1 MAVDPDGVRDR
12 HHVLRQDA
20 LVTPTGSGSVL
31 LVEDDATVAE
41 VLIAYLERDGYRV
54 RWEDDGARGLAAALA
69 DEPDLV
75 VLDLMLPSLDGLEVC
90 RRLRASAPVPVI
102 MLTARGEEEDR
113 IVGLELGADD
123 YLGKPVSPREL
134 VARVKAVLRR
144 SQEPRAPRPSATTLE
159 AGDLEVDVAARIA
172 TIAGRTVELTVREF
186 ELLVFLMERP
196 GVAYRRD
203 ELLEH
208 VWGYT
213 YGDASTVTVHVRR
226 LREKIEAD
234 PSSPTRLATVWGVG
248 YRWDG

>member
-1 MAVDPDGVRDR
+1 MTAATAGR
-12 HHVLRQDA
+12 
-20 LVTPTGSGSVL
+20 VL

-41 VLIAYLERDGYRV
+41 VLVAYLERDGYHV
-54 RWEDDGARGLAAALA
+54 RWEDDGARGLAAAL
-69 DEPDLV
+69 EGTPDLV

-90 RRLRASAPVPVI
+90 RRLRATAPVPVI
-102 MLTARGEEEDR
+102 MLTARGDEEDR

-123 YLGKPVSPREL
+123 YLAKPVSPREL

-144 SQEPRAPRPSATTLE
+144 SREPRVPRPTATELA
-159 AGDLEVDVAARIA
+159 AGNLLVDVAARVV

-196 GVAYRRD
+196 AVAFRRD

-234 PSSPTRLATVWGVG
+234 PSNPVLLSTVWGVG

>member
-1 MAVDPDGVRDR
+1 VTEMAPGN
-12 HHVLRQDA
+12 
-20 LVTPTGSGSVL
+20 VL

-41 VLIAYLERDGYRV
+41 VLVAYLERDGYRV
-54 RWEDDGARGLAAALA
+54 RWEDDGASGLAAALA

-90 RRLRASAPVPVI
+90 RRLRAAAPIPVI
-102 MLTARGEEEDR
+102 MLTARGDEEDR

-123 YLGKPVSPREL
+123 YLAKPVSPREL

-144 SQEPRAPRPSATTLE
+144 SQEPRSPRPTALRLD
-159 AGDLEVDVAARIA
+159 AGDLVVDVAARIV
-172 TIAGRTVELTVREF
+172 TIAGRTVELTAREF

-196 GVAYRRD
+196 RVAFRRD

-226 LREKIEAD
+226 VREKIEAD

>member
-1 MAVDPDGVRDR
+1 MTAEAAEAPAR
-12 HHVLRQDA
+12 
-20 LVTPTGSGSVL
+20 VL
-31 LVEDDATVAE
+31 LVEDDPTVAE
-41 VLIAYLERDGYRV
+41 VLVAYLERAGYEV
-54 RWEDDGARGLAAALA
+54 RWEDDGARGLEAALG

-90 RRLRASAPVPVI
+90 RRLRATAPTPVI

-123 YLGKPVSPREL
+123 YLAKPVSPREL
-134 VARVKAVLRR
+134 VARVRAVLRR
-144 SQEPRAPRPSATTLE
+144 SQEPRVPSVGAKVLV
-159 AGDLEVDVAARIA
+159 AGDLHVDVAARVT

-196 GVAYRRD
+196 RVAFRRD

-213 YGDASTVTVHVRR
+213 YGDPSTVTVHVRR
-226 LREKIEAD
+226 VREKIEVD
-234 PSSPTRLATVWGVG
+234 PSNPTRLSTVWGVG

>member
-1 MAVDPDGVRDR
+1 
-12 HHVLRQDA
+12 
-20 LVTPTGSGSVL
+20 VTAATAGRVL

-41 VLIAYLERDGYRV
+41 VLLAYLEREGYEV
-54 RWEDDGARGLAAALA
+54 RWEDDGARGLAAALEA
-69 DEPDLV
+69 APDLV
-75 VLDLMLPSLDGLEVC
+75 VLDLMLPSIDGLEVC
-90 RRLRASAPVPVI
+90 RRLRATAPVPVI
-102 MLTARGEEEDR
+102 MLTARGDEEDR

-123 YLGKPVSPREL
+123 YLAKPVSPREL

-144 SQEPRAPRPSATTLE
+144 SREPRVPRPTATELV
-159 AGDLEVDVAARIA
+159 AGDLHVDVAARVV
-172 TIAGRTVELTVREF
+172 TVDSCTVELTVREF

-196 GVAYRRD
+196 SVAFRRD

-234 PSSPTRLATVWGVG
+234 PSNPVLLSTVWGVG